1 FLSSTRS
8 RSYGFSDTPGRAMMR
23 QPNVPITLTQPLVAT
38 GAYGTTRTV
47 TEVGFAGDDPSTFSL
62 ALAQAP
68 A

>member
-1 FLSSTRS
+1 M
-8 RSYGFSDTPGRAMMR
+8 G
-23 QPNVPITLTQPLVAT
+23 QPNVLIALTQPLVAT

-47 TEVGFAGDDPSTFSL
+47 TRVGFAVDDPSTFSL

>member
-1 FLSSTRS
+1 VIA
-8 RSYGFSDTPGRAMMR
+8 GWH
-23 QPNVPITLTQPLVAT
+23 V
-38 GAYGTTRTV
+38 TTRTV